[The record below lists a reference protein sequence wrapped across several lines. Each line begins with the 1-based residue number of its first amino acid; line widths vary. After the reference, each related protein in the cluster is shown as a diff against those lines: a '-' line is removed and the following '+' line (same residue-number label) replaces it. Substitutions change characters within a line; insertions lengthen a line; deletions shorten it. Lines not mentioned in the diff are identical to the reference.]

1 MMGDPVTEQVPT
13 PGSNEEV
20 RDAYRLGILARTE
33 LIYHERSESAPLSAS
48 EASVVAHS
56 HT

>member
-1 MMGDPVTEQVPT
+1 MMGDPATEQVPT

-33 LIYHERSESAPLSAS
+33 LIYHERSESAPSSAS